1 MWDNNDYDLGM
12 QLLGYFGYG
21 GYHPGGFL
29 SQLLTTWSK
38 ADFQNKSRLELAFPE
53 LAQLL
58 QRFNSMSPDDFRD
71 SLETQREYIR

>member
-21 GYHPGGFL
+21 GYQPGGFL

-38 ADFQNKSRLELAFPE
+38 ADHMNKNRLELAFPE

-58 QRFNSMSPDDFRD
+58 QRFNSMSPDDFRE
-71 SLETQREYIR
+71 SLETQREYA